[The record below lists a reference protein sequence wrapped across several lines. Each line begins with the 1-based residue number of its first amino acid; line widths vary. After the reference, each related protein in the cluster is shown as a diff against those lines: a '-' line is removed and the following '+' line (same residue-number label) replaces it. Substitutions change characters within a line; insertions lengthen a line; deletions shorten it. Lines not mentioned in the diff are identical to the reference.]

1 MPHTPT
7 EGSGV
12 TMIVTID
19 GPAGSGK
26 STVARLLADRLQ
38 IRYLDTGAMYRA
50 IAFAVV
56 QAEFDENDSDALT
69 QIAQS
74 CTIEFRDDDIY
85 LNGVNVTDEIRSATV
100 TAVASIVAANP
111 HVRTRLVELQQSI
124 GNSGDLV
131 TEGRDQGTVVFPHA
145 DHKFFVTASLMTRA
159 RRRHQEMLARGS
171 TLPLQTVESQ
181 LRRRD
186 HRDENREYAPMKP
199 ASDAQVINTSD
210 MSIRDVVEEL
220 TARIRPSV

>member
-1 MPHTPT
+1 MTDT
-7 EGSGV
+7 SKEGSRV
-12 TMIVTID
+12 AMIVTID

-50 IAFAVV
+50 IALAVV
-56 QAEFDENDSDALT
+56 QAEFDENDCDAVT
-69 QIAQS
+69 QVARS
-74 CTIEFRDDDIY
+74 STVEFRGDDIY
-85 LNGVNVTDEIRSATV
+85 LNGLNVTDEIRSANV

-111 HVRTRLVELQQSI
+111 DVRQRLVELQQNI
-124 GNSGDLV
+124 GILGDLV
-131 TEGRDQGTVVFPHA
+131 TEGRDQGTVVFPEA
-145 DHKFFVTASLMTRA
+145 DHKFFVTASLMIRA

-171 TLPLQTVESQ
+171 TLPLQTVKSQ

-210 MSIRDVVEEL
+210 MSIGEVVEEL
-220 TARIRPSV
+220 TARIRPTV